1 MQRGGWGG
9 VLFYVA
15 VREMRAWG
23 RESLFVLFLGLVHGS
38 IIKFAAVCL
47 LALIMWGR
55 IGGRQITLFIYLLV
69 TVCINSYLHVVFIS
83 CMTLQF
89 AT

>member
-1 MQRGGWGG
+1 M
-9 VLFYVA
+9 LFYVA

-23 RESLFVLFLGLVHGS
+23 RESLFVFLGLVHRS
-38 IIKFAAVCL
+38 IIKSAAVCL